1 MKQSPFLIHS
11 LLGSAIVVGCF
22 AMTTFADSAVAPE
35 KRPAKTKS
43 ENDAETS
50 PKRDSKTE
58 TAAAKSSKKSGNTG
72 QRDVAIGKERAEAA
86 VKFARK
92 HHPELAEL
100 LEGLQR
106 SDDRNYQA
114 GLKVLTRDS
123 ERLKNMGERKDER
136 YPLSLE
142 LWKLDSRIRLEIA
155 RLSMSPD
162 EDFEP
167 RLRPLMEKRRDAR
180 IQLVRM
186 ERRKTA
192 ERLAKYDEQLKTLE
206 SKSDSLVGSEIDR
219 LKKLMTARSR
229 TKSSRPQTSKNTAST
244 DSTETATA
252 KRKPSKSKTSRP
264 ANLPTTSAN

>member
-1 MKQSPFLIHS
+1 MKPSKFLVHS
-11 LLGSAIVVGCF
+11 LLGGVFVVGCF
-22 AMTTFADSAVAPE
+22 AVTTVADSVVAPE
-35 KRPAKTKS
+35 KRPAKKKS
-43 ENDAETS
+43 ENEAEPAQKRNSKSETTS
-50 PKRDSKTE
+50 VR
-58 TAAAKSSKKSGNTG
+58 SSRKSGNSS
-72 QRDVAIGKERAEAA
+72 QRDITIDKERAEAA
-86 VKFARK
+86 VRFARK

-100 LEGLQR
+100 LEGLR
-106 SDDRNYQA
+106 KSDERNFQT
-114 GLKVLTRDS
+114 GLRVLARDS

-136 YPLSLE
+136 YPVSLE

-180 IQLVRM
+180 VKLLKL
-186 ERRKTA
+186 ERRRTA

-219 LKKLMTARSR
+219 LKKMMAARSR
-229 TKSSRPQTSKNTAST
+229 TKGSRPQTSKNTTARGP
-244 DSTETATA
+244 ATA
-252 KRKPSKSKTSRP
+252 KRKSSKSKTSRP